1 MSVLSQLDLS
11 GWIAAYGYWAVLVLV
26 GLESMGL
33 PLPGET
39 ALISAAVY
47 AGTSHELNIA
57 GVVAAAAV
65 GAVIGDNIGYE
76 IGRLIGF
83 PILRRYGPR
92 IGLDERRLRLG
103 QYLFRRYGGAI
114 VFFGRF
120 AALLRTFA
128 ALLAGANRMPW
139 PRFLFYNAAG
149 GLIWSSI
156 FGIGGYVLGSSV
168 HRISGP
174 IGIGLFIL
182 AFTAAIAAVGFFR
195 RHEQALLVEAE
206 RALPGSLH
214 EQRTRASGYMTR
226 WVPITRKS
234 RAEEDARGTAR
245 SESDDGGSNDPAR
258 PV

>member
-39 ALISAAVY
+39 ALIAAAVY
-47 AGTSHELNIA
+47 AGTSHELDVV
-57 GVVAAAAV
+57 GVVAAATA

-83 PILRRYGPR
+83 PVVRRYGPR
-92 IGLDERRLRLG
+92 IGLDERRLKLG

-120 AALLRTFA
+120 VALLRTFA
-128 ALLAGANRMPW
+128 ALLAGTNRMPW
-139 PRFLFYNAAG
+139 PRFLFYNASG
-149 GLIWSSI
+149 GLVWSSI

-168 HRISGP
+168 HLISGP
-174 IGIGLFIL
+174 LGIGLFL
-182 AFTAAIAAVGFFR
+182 FALTAAIAGVLFVR

-206 RALPGSLH
+206 RAVPGSLH
-214 EQRTRASGYMTR
+214 
-226 WVPITRKS
+226 
-234 RAEEDARGTAR
+234 
-245 SESDDGGSNDPAR
+245 
-258 PV
+258 